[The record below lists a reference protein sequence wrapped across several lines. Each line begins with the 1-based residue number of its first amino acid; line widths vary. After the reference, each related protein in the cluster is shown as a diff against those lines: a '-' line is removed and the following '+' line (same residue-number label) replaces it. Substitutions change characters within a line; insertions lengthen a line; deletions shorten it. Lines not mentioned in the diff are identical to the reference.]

1 MLPTLLWPGVVILTL
16 ALIQSRRYQSKLL
29 MELEQSRT
37 DLMTAAINSQDCAV
51 KLVDGEEMVK
61 KKDEIIMKQHIAI
74 IDYKKKEKASNELK
88 IKLEKEITDLK
99 TVNNHVNITSGVQNV
114 TAGIDMKTNNT
125 VKTKLEKEI
134 IYVKTVDKPSNITS
148 DVSNVTTGIGNK
160 TIVTDN

>member
-1 MLPTLLWPGVVILTL
+1 
-16 ALIQSRRYQSKLL
+16 
-29 MELEQSRT
+29 
-37 DLMTAAINSQDCAV
+37 MTAAGNGQDCAV

-74 IDYKKKEKASNELK
+74 IDYKKKEKASIELK

-99 TVNNHVNITSGVQNV
+99 TANKHVNITSVVQNV
-114 TAGIDMKTNNT
+114 TAGIDLKTNNT

-148 DVSNVTTGIGNK
+148 DVSNVTTGIDNK
-160 TIVTDN
+160 TDIVTDN